1 MTMSSSSNWRHSRI
15 FYGPSRTPCP
25 DALFM
30 DITPEMALEALGH
43 MAANR
48 RLSPVLARKY
58 ARQMVQG
65 EWQLTHQGIAF
76 DEHGACID
84 GQHRLRAIVIAMRA
98 VRMLVV
104 RGLSSSAMVAI
115 DAHRAR
121 SETDRLRIAG
131 NETENL
137 RARVALLRAFIEMTL
152 PFEQGRAT
160 TTQEIADLL
169 EVFHDEI
176 STVIDMTARNIRGV
190 SHSCY
195 RAALLSALLAQPMDE
210 PRIRRFAA
218 IVTSGVGAASHE
230 SAAIRLREYL
240 LVAGTQGG
248 SSDRQQIFLRSQRA
262 LKAFLDGQGISR
274 LYAAAR
280 PVWDLAFL
288 FQKEDLGVGAEGG
301 APA

>member
-43 MAANR
+43 MATNR

-58 ARQMVQG
+58 ARQMANG
-65 EWQLTHQGIAF
+65 EWRLTHQGIAF
-76 DEHGACID
+76 DTLGACID

-104 RGLSSSAMVAI
+104 TGLESSTMVAI

-137 RARVALLRAFIEMTL
+137 RSRVALLRALVEMSL
-152 PFEQGRAT
+152 SFEQARMT

-169 EVFHDEI
+169 EALHDEI
-176 STVIDMTARNIRGV
+176 SAVIDMTARNTRGT

-195 RAALLSALLAQPMDE
+195 RAALLSALLVQPDDE
-210 PRIRRFAA
+210 PHIRRFATL
-218 IVTSGVGAASHE
+218 VSSGVGAGSRE

-262 LKAFLDGQGISR
+262 LKAFLDGQGILR
-274 LYAAAR
+274 LYAASR
-280 PVWDLAFL
+280 PIWDIAPLL
-288 FQKEDLGVGAEGG
+288 QSTDLGVEEGA
-301 APA
+301 AV